1 MGRDRNIFFNVVN
14 NENQMSELL
23 CNYMSFR
30 ARRLTNN
37 SIANKCSKWLDFKI
51 S

>member
-1 MGRDRNIFFNVVN
+1 MTKLSKIYYQIALNPKDVKF
-14 NENQMSELL
+14 EDLDKLL
-23 CNYMSFR
+23 R